1 MTGMALLNRTIARNG
16 QHETEV
22 LKSRFIC
29 SIERVHDEIE
39 ARSVLDRLR
48 KQYWDANHN
57 CYAYVLGDTG
67 LTQKASDDGEPSGT
81 AGVPMLE
88 VLKRRELTD
97 LIAVTTRYFG
107 GTKLGAGGLIRAY
120 GHSVSGAIDELGV
133 VERRPLAVVAVR
145 SDYTT
150 AGSLENALRAS
161 PYAILDTEYGS
172 DVTFSFHLEPD
183 DQPAFD
189 AWLAERTGGQ
199 IKSELIG
206 FTEAEVPAPAQ
217 PVHAER

>member
-1 MTGMALLNRTIARNG
+1 MNAMAHLTRTIARNG

-29 SIERVHDEIE
+29 TIERVGDETE
-39 ARSVLDRLR
+39 ARAVMERLR

-57 CYAYVLGDTG
+57 CYAYILGETG

-120 GHSVSGAIDELGV
+120 GHSVSAAIDDIGV
-133 VERRPLAVVAVR
+133 VERQPLAILTVT

-150 AGSLENALRAS
+150 AGPLENALRSS
-161 PYAILDTEYGS
+161 PYSILDTEYGS
-172 DVTFSFHLEPD
+172 GVTFTFHLEPED
-183 DQPAFD
+183 RDAFD
-189 AWLAERTGGQ
+189 VWLAERTSGHART
-199 IKSELIG
+199 ELIG
-206 FTEAEVPAPAQ
+206 ITQSEVPVSAQ
-217 PVHAER
+217 PDRSGS